1 MASQAPNP
9 LVIEPAITKAILL
22 VGGKGTRLAPLTDA
36 TPKPM
41 LKVAGKPVTEHQI
54 VKAREA
60 GITHL
65 VLATSYLAEVFEP
78 YFGDGSRFGISITYA
93 VEKEPLGTGGAIAN
107 AADQLELSHNE
118 SILIFNG
125 DVLSGHDLKAQIALH
140 QKHNADVTLY
150 LTRVEDPRAYGC
162 VPLNSE
168 GRVLE
173 FLEKMENPIA
183 DTINAGCYIF
193 NSGALAMIPR
203 NTVVSVER
211 EIFPAL
217 LDEDFD
223 VFGYHDGRYWIDMGT
238 PQSFVRASRD
248 LIMQPEISSATVITG
263 KGFFADHN
271 AMIDPSAVV
280 GGGSAIAPGVKI
292 GPKATVTGSIIGEN
306 VEIGEGAEVIDSYIA
321 AGLKIPPASSI
332 QGQILAI

>member
-1 MASQAPNP
+1 MASQATKPYISN
-9 LVIEPAITKAILL
+9 PAITKAILL

-107 AADQLELSHNE
+107 AADQLEISQNE

-140 QKHNADVTLY
+140 QNHKADVTLY

-162 VPLNSE
+162 VPLTSE

-193 NSGALAMIPR
+193 SNSALSMIPR
-203 NTVVSVER
+203 NAVVSVER

-217 LDEDFD
+217 LDGGFD

-248 LIMQPEISSATVITG
+248 LVMQPEISSATVITG
-263 KGFFADHN
+263 KGLYADREVQ
-271 AMIDPSAVV
+271 IDSSAIV
-280 GGGSAIAPGVKI
+280 GGGSAISSGVKI
-292 GPKATVTGSIIGEN
+292 GPKATVMGSIIGDN

-321 AGLKIPPASSI
+321 AGLKIPPTSSI
-332 QGQILAI
+332 QGQILAN